1 MAPGTRTAIHNLFTK
16 MKRLIT
22 SIILCFAAIAAMA
35 QEKAN
40 ICVSYVQKY
49 KNHTGFDLEKK
60 YVLYTNGAISKF
72 CDPVAEYVD
81 SLCSTPKGKEE
92 YNMMLTKAIE
102 SGSTP
107 LSPSSTLCVFQ
118 SLTDNNVNVFDQSG
132 SDYYTYT
139 EPMDEME
146 WTIVDSTKI
155 VLGYECIMAT
165 SNYHGRE
172 WTAWFSPE
180 IPATFGPWKL
190 HGLPGLILEAV
201 DADKIYLFEATGL
214 EGCSKKIS
222 PLYSKSIYSYGDRKE
237 MLKAARYILDNPYA
251 YLAAITGQSVEELKD
266 DEEEEDVL
274 DKNWDYLETDYR

>member
-1 MAPGTRTAIHNLFTK
+1 
-16 MKRLIT
+16 MKKLIT
-22 SIILCFAAIAAMA
+22 LSVICLVAIAAVA
-35 QEKAN
+35 QDKAD

-49 KNHTGFDLEKK
+49 KNHTGYNLEKQ
-60 YVLYTNGAISKF
+60 YILYTDGAISKF

-102 SGSTP
+102 SGTTP

-118 SLTDNNVNVFDQSG
+118 TFADNNVSVFDKSG
-132 SDYYTYT
+132 SDCYTYT
-139 EPMDEME
+139 EPMGEME
-146 WTIVDSTKI
+146 WTIGDSIKSI
-155 VLGYECIMAT
+155 LGYECIMAK

-172 WTAWFSPE
+172 WTAWFTPE
-180 IPATFGPWKL
+180 IPASFGPWKF

-201 DADKIYLFEATGL
+201 DADNMYLFEATGL
-214 EGCSKKIS
+214 ERCSKRIS
-222 PLYSKSIYSYGDRKE
+222 PLYSKSSYSRADRKE

-251 YLAAITGQSVEELKD
+251 YLAAITGQSLEELKD
-266 DEEEEDVL
+266 DEEEEEDNI

>member
-1 MAPGTRTAIHNLFTK
+1 MNKVITTIAMCLVAIV
-16 MKRLIT
+16 
-22 SIILCFAAIAAMA
+22 AVA
-35 QEKAN
+35 QEKAD
-40 ICVSYVQKY
+40 IRLSYIQKY
-49 KNHTGFDLEKK
+49 KNHTGYDIEKK
-60 YVLYTNGAISKF
+60 YILYTDGAVSKF

-118 SLTDNNVNVFDQSG
+118 SLTDNNVNVFDKSG

-146 WTIVDSTKI
+146 WTIGDSTKSI
-155 VLGYECIMAT
+155 LGYECIMAT
-165 SNYHGRE
+165 TNYHGRE

-180 IPATFGPWKL
+180 IPASFGPWKF

-201 DADKIYLFEATGL
+201 DAANIYLFEATGL
-214 EGCSKKIS
+214 KKCSKEIT
-222 PLYSKSIYSYGDRKE
+222 PLYSKSDYSRADRKE

-251 YLAAITGQSVEELKD
+251 YLAAITGQSVDELKD
-266 DEEEEDVL
+266 DEDMEEENINKD
-274 DKNWDYLETDYR
+274 WDYLETDYR